1 MRQRRGTRGRLVT
14 ALVALVAGAALL
26 PLLPATAAPNGY
38 VEMSDGVLIAV
49 NVRPPRNFVEG
60 RRYPAVFEMSGYD
73 GGSASDQTLMGDIAD
88 AFGYEGEVPLRE
100 DSRQLTHRFEG
111 DYFTI
116 HASVRGTGCSG
127 GTFDLFS
134 WRAALDGHEVIEWIA
149 RQPWSDG
156 NVALMGHSYGGITG
170 FMIAA
175 TRPPHL
181 RAATLSGL
189 IDDLYR
195 GITYPGGVSNYGF
208 PLAWTGVIRPFYD
221 LGGGLAPGI
230 VRTQDPVCAQNQA
243 SKNRTVLEDPIVN
256 GVGDTDSN
264 WWRSRS
270 LISYVHLIDVPMH
283 ITGAYQDEQTGPR
296 GPFHLFEKLP
306 THIPRRLV
314 MTNGDH
320 GTQQGPDAVWDD
332 RVAWVDQFTRGL
344 PNRFDPIPAP
354 GGGTRAHSSTRV
366 LLELHSGVHEGS
378 QGTHDE
384 RHPNGVVDKTA
395 FPLENTQW
403 TDLYLRGGG
412 ALSTTP
418 PAEAEEP
425 ARYVSGSGRQSWSY
439 QAGPAAGSELSTPDG
454 PDEAVYATPAFTQ
467 DVLIAGPMAATLFVD
482 TTAPDTELFVQ
493 LIDEGPDGS
502 RSYLQ
507 RGMLRASHRALNV
520 AMSDKTADGRIY
532 RPFHPHTNPTPVVPG
547 QVNEYVVEIFPVGH
561 VLRAGHR
568 LVVKVHAPPR
578 VDSFNAYVPRY
589 APSVNTI
596 HHGPRTPSRL
606 LLPVVPLAGVR
617 LGPEIACGRQ
627 EAVRCV
633 PGGADGS

>member
-1 MRQRRGTRGRLVT
+1 MRQRLSRRTRI
-14 ALVALVAGAALL
+14 VALLAMAALAAGIL
-26 PLLPATAAPNGY
+26 PLLPAGAAPNGY
-38 VEMSDGVLIAV
+38 VRMSDGILIAV
-49 NVRPPRNFVEG
+49 NIRPPRNFVEG
-60 RRYPAVFEMSGYD
+60 RRYPTIFEMSGYD
-73 GGSASDQTLMGDIAD
+73 GGSAQDQTLSGDIAD
-88 AFGYEGEVPLRE
+88 AVGYEDEVPLRE

-149 RQPWSDG
+149 GQPWSDG
-156 NVALMGHSYGGITG
+156 NVGLMGHSYGGITG

-195 GITYPGGVSNYGF
+195 GVAYPGGVSNYGF
-208 PLAWTGVIRPFYD
+208 PLAWTGAIRPAYD
-221 LGGGLAPGI
+221 YLGGMAPGI
-230 VRTQDPVCAQNQA
+230 VRTQDPVCMQNLA
-243 SKNRTVLEDPIVN
+243 GKNRTVLEDPIVN

-264 WWRSRS
+264 WWRTRS
-270 LISYVHLIDVPMH
+270 LISYVHLIDVPTH

-332 RVAWVDQFTRGL
+332 RVAWMDQFMRGL
-344 PNRFDPIPAP
+344 KNKFDPIPGP
-354 GGGTRAHSSTRV
+354 GGPRPHSSTRV
-366 LLELHSGVHEGS
+366 LLELHGGEHAA
-378 QGTHDE
+378 HDA
-384 RHPNGVVDKTA
+384 RHPNGVVDKTT

-403 TDLYLRGGG
+403 TDLYLHEAGL
-412 ALSTTP
+412 LSTMAP
-418 PAEAEEP
+418 SKAEEP
-425 ARYVSGSGRQSWSY
+425 ARYLSGGGRQSWSY
-439 QAGPAAGSELSTPDG
+439 QAGPTAGSEFSTPDG
-454 PDEAVYATPAFTQ
+454 PDELIYATPAFTQ
-467 DVLIAGPMAATLFVD
+467 NVLVAGPLTATLYMD
-482 TTAPDTELFVQ
+482 TTAPDTEIFVQ

-502 RSYLQ
+502 RTYLQ
-507 RGMLRASHRALNV
+507 RGMLRAGHRAVNV
-520 AMSDKTADGRIY
+520 GMSDKTADGRIY

-547 QVNEYVVEIFPVGH
+547 EVNEYLVEIFPVGH
-561 VLRAGHR
+561 VLRPGHK
-568 LVVKVHAPPR
+568 LVMKVHAPPR
-578 VDSFNAYVPRY
+578 LDSFNAYVPRY

-596 HHGPRTPSRL
+596 HHGPETPSRL
-606 LLPVVPLAGVR
+606 LLPVVPLDGVN
-617 LGPEIACGRQ
+617 LGPEIPCGRQ
-627 EAVRCV
+627 EAVRCI
-633 PGGADGS
+633 PAGG